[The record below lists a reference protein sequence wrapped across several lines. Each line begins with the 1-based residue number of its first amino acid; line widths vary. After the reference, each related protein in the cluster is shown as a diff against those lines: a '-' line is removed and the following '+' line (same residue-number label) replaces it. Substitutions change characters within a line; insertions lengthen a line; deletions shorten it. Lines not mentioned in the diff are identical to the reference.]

1 MLSVK
6 LYNGFHDIRSRKNP
20 MTAAPDCA
28 ILTRYGFRTLLF
40 TKIAMDTAKTK
51 LIKGVHTMAQT
62 IPNRKELAKEYTWN
76 LADLFPSDDAWRA
89 EYARMR
95 ETLAKLS
102 DYQGRLGESA
112 ETLLAFL
119 QLQDKLEEDGDRLLS
134 YAFRKTDEDT
144 RNPVYQEM
152 SAQAH
157 HLLVESEQALAFQT
171 PELLAIDAGRLESF
185 YQAVPALEHYRLLL
199 TRILRKKDHTLS
211 GEGEGL
217 LAASG
222 SMGQAPGNIFSL
234 LNNADL
240 TFDDAVDSQGNRHP
254 VSHGNYGPLL
264 ESPDRTLRES
274 AFRSLYAGY
283 GKLKNTCSAV
293 LSAQMKQLQ
302 FFAEARR
309 YPSALHAALAETEVP
324 VEIYHNLIET
334 VHKHL
339 PTMHRYVRLRK
350 QLLGVDKLHYYDL
363 YTPMVADQRME
374 VPFEQGKELARA
386 ALAPL
391 GEDYLRVLNE
401 GFENRWLDVY
411 ENQGKRSGAYSA
423 GVYGV
428 HPYVLLNYTDTLSD
442 AFTLV
447 HEMGHALHSYLSN
460 HHQSVTYA
468 GYKIFVAEV
477 ASTCNEALLIH
488 HLLDGAQDPKR
499 RAYLIN
505 HFLERFRATLYR
517 QTMFAEFELWCSEQ
531 TRQGNAL
538 TADALCTKYAE
549 LNRLYYGEDIEA
561 DPEIALEWARIP
573 HFYYNFY
580 VYQYATGFASAVAL
594 SRRILRE
601 GQPAVEDYL
610 RFLSGGCSADP
621 VTLLQGAGVDLS
633 TPAPIDDA
641 LQYFSRLLDELESL
655 MTP

>member
-1 MLSVK
+1 MAK
-6 LYNGFHDIRSRKNP
+6 MIP
-20 MTAAPDCA
+20 
-28 ILTRYGFRTLLF
+28 TRNEV
-40 TKIAMDTAKTK
+40 A
-51 LIKGVHTMAQT
+51 
-62 IPNRKELAKEYTWN
+62 EEYTWK
-76 LADLFPSDDAWRA
+76 LSDLFPSDDAWRT
-89 EYARMR
+89 EFSRLH
-95 ETLAKLS
+95 ETMAQLS
-102 DYQGRLGESA
+102 SYKGHLGESA
-112 ETLLAFL
+112 QTLLAFL
-119 QLQDKLEEDGDRLLS
+119 RLQDQMEVDGDRLLS

-144 RNPVYQEM
+144 RAPAYQEM

-157 HLLVESEQALAFQT
+157 NFVVELEQALSFET
-171 PELLAIDAGRLESF
+171 PELLAIDEERLASF
-185 YQAVPALEHYRLLL
+185 NQSAPELEHYRLLL
-199 TRILRKKDHTLS
+199 TRIRRKKEHTLS
-211 GEGEGL
+211 AEGEEL
-217 LAASG
+217 LASAG
-222 SMGQAPGNIFSL
+222 SMGQAPGSIFSL

-240 TFDDAVDSQGNRHP
+240 TFADAVDSQGSRHP
-254 VSHGNYGPLL
+254 VTHGSYIPLM

-283 GKLKNTCSAV
+283 GALKNTCSSV

-334 VHKHL
+334 VHQHL

-350 QLLGVDKLHYYDL
+350 RLLGLDQLHYYDL
-363 YTPMVADQRME
+363 YAPMVADEQME
-374 VPFEQGKELARA
+374 VPFTTGKDLARA

-391 GEDYLRVLNE
+391 GEEYLRMLNE
-401 GFENRWLDVY
+401 GFDNRWIDVY

-428 HPYVLLNYTDTLSD
+428 HPFVLLNYTDTLSD

-460 HHQSVTYA
+460 HHQSPTYA

-488 HLLDGAQDPKR
+488 HLLNGTKEPKR

-531 TRQGNAL
+531 TQQGRAL
-538 TADALCTKYAE
+538 TADTLCAKYGE

-594 SRRILRE
+594 SQRILKE
-601 GQPAVEDYL
+601 GKPDVDDYL
-610 RFLSGGCSADP
+610 RFLSGGCSSDP

-633 TPAPIDDA
+633 TPAPISDA
-641 LQYFSRLLDELESL
+641 LRYFDHLLGEMESL
-655 MTP
+655 LGV